1 MKTTAP
7 MSAIASDTITPTS
20 TNGEN
25 RLRCAD
31 RGLKGLRRSFR
42 IITYLYLHY
51 LCVLCRESADITILG
66 NGHSNAELPQLGK
79 HLVTMLLN
87 PARHT
92 PKQVPVLFASSR

>member
-1 MKTTAP
+1 
-7 MSAIASDTITPTS
+7 MSAIASDTNTPTS

-31 RGLKGLRRSFR
+31 RALKGLRRSFR
-42 IITYLYLHY
+42 ISTHLFPSLFALAM
-51 LCVLCRESADITILG
+51 LCVRRHNHPG
-66 NGHSNAELPQLGK
+66 NEHSNAELPQLGK